1 MLWLKSCPKCRG
13 DLHSDADVFGTFV
26 ACVQCGRQLTGA
38 EETLLLRTR
47 RMPTA
52 VREVIDSRRRAAAGS
67 R

>member
-1 MLWLKSCPKCRG
+1 MLWLKSCPKCQG

-26 ACVQCGRQLTGA
+26 ACLQCGYQLTST
-38 EETLLLRTR
+38 EETLLLRTG
-47 RMPTA
+47 RMPAA